1 MFTAVDIAAMAFYG
15 GQSVLLLSSYFS
27 RTLQIHGMPLH

>member
-1 MFTAVDIAAMAFYG
+1 MFAAVGIAAMAFYG
-15 GQSVLLLSSYFS
+15 RQSVILLSSYFS